1 MERDTRQLASSLP
14 PGSST
19 TRGDQGRH
27 EQAKDGNAWPSGP
40 NQLSGEMVT
49 GRNSFL
55 GVSGKSWKIP
65 RTAGDLGARGVQAGL
80 GDQKWVLDDAGALL
94 ASLAGA
100 GVEFPVEADTLEPGA
115 GRAGTAQILGLV
127 DRAHESGPRKAT
139 SSVAGLLEHEK
150 DNMVDYGRGDSPV
163 GWRWAEEAGD
173 SIGSDVAAERILQ
186 NRKNP
191 LVYTTNLAT
200 GLLCQIEN
208 YY

>member
-80 GDQKWVLDDAGALL
+80 VGSPFSMLSTQLPSPPLSTDGTPSGHAAQVIRSSKAMLL
-94 ASLAGA
+94 
-100 GVEFPVEADTLEPGA
+100 
-115 GRAGTAQILGLV
+115 
-127 DRAHESGPRKAT
+127 K
-139 SSVAGLLEHEK
+139 
-150 DNMVDYGRGDSPV
+150 
-163 GWRWAEEAGD
+163 
-173 SIGSDVAAERILQ
+173 
-186 NRKNP
+186 
-191 LVYTTNLAT
+191 
-200 GLLCQIEN
+200 
-208 YY
+208 